1 MAVAVD
7 LSKAFNSVSHNLLL
21 ANLRAYGLSRS
32 SLSLMSSYLL
42 GHKQGV
48 CLHSVCPSYSE
59 LRGGL
64 LQGSL
69 LGPQLFSILINDLN
83 YVFPDVS
90 LRLYADDKTLYASD
104 VSLISLQFAVNQGL
118 SRLSEWFNAN
128 CLLINNAKM
137 QALPIGPCK
146 YDFDLTLNDSS
157 VTTLLSI
164 RILGVELDSMLN
176 FKEHI
181 SSQLKKAYAMTGT
194 LRRIR
199 RFVPMDVMLALYK
212 SFILLHLE
220 YCSPLLLGVGK
231 FQPNKIEDA
240 NHYILRTLTGHGKSL
255 SYQDLLNTC
264 KLDTLEYRKKQQ
276 FLILLFKCFRY
287 LGPKYIRDFSS
298 IRETSNNLKGNG
310 VNLCIPKFN
319 LNSITLLL
327 TSALNF
333 GINF

>member
-59 LRGGL
+59 LRAGL

-83 YVFPDVS
+83 YVVPDVS

-176 FKEHI
+176 FTEHI

-199 RFVPMDVMLALYK
+199 RFVPIY
-212 SFILLHLE
+212 
-220 YCSPLLLGVGK
+220 G
-231 FQPNKIEDA
+231 
-240 NHYILRTLTGHGKSL
+240 
-255 SYQDLLNTC
+255 
-264 KLDTLEYRKKQQ
+264 
-276 FLILLFKCFRY
+276 RY
-287 LGPKYIRDFSS
+287 AS
-298 IRETSNNLKGNG
+298 I
-310 VNLCIPKFN
+310 I
-319 LNSITLLL
+319 
-327 TSALNF
+327 
-333 GINF
+333 